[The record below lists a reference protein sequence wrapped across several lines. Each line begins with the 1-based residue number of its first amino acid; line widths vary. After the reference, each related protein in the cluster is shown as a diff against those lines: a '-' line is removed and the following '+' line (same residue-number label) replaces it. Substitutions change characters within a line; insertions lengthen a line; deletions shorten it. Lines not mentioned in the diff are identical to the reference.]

1 MMKIMIN
8 VYALYI
14 IINMMNLYQF
24 LNLDSV
30 TKSKLSEYL
39 YNHRPDKGILL
50 HVPMYI
56 HDIVPVT
63 LTLN

>member
-24 LNLDSV
+24 LNLASV
-30 TKSKLSEYL
+30 TKSKLSEYYTITGL
-39 YNHRPDKGILL
+39 TKEYCC
-50 HVPMYI
+50 MYPH